1 MNKISNTLLL
11 CFSLFLA
18 NAQKQPAKLIVR
30 GDDMGFSHA
39 ANEALIKSYKEGVE
53 TAIEVIVPSP
63 WFPEAVKMLAQ
74 TPSVDVGV
82 HLCLTSEWDN
92 VKWRPMTDCPSL
104 KDANG
109 YFFPKVFPDKSYP
122 GQAIM
127 ENKYTLQ
134 DIEKEF
140 RAQIEAAKK
149 QIPRLSHISGHMG
162 CTNLS
167 EEVKAL
173 TQKLAKEYNLVTDAE
188 MAESGVLRMGYEGA
202 HKTAQEKLESFKK
215 ALTQLEADKTYL
227 FVDHPAFDND
237 EIRAVHHIGY
247 EDVAAD
253 RQGVT
258 DLFTDK
264 TLKSFLKEINVEP
277 ISYADWVRTRY
288 FPKTVEKVTK
298 IPPKNNV
305 WVFLLAGQSNMAG
318 RGWVESQDTMTDE
331 RLLTINK
338 KNEVILA
345 KEPLHFYEPSRTGLD
360 CGMSFGRALLKNIP
374 DNVTILL
381 MPTAIGGSS
390 IQQWLGDSIFHDVQL
405 LTNFKEKVK
414 LGNAIGVIKAV
425 LWHQGESNT
434 SSEENIRLH
443 PERLTAL
450 FKTFR
455 NIMHNDHLPILTG
468 ELGSYSNNN
477 KNWQLINE
485 AIKQVVQKDANA
497 AFITT
502 QDLKHKGDNVH
513 FNSMGQRTMGER
525 FAVEYLKMK

>member
-1 MNKISNTLLL
+1 MNKISTTLLL

-18 NAQKQPAKLIVR
+18 NAQKQSAKLIIR

-63 WFPEAVKMLAQ
+63 WFLEAVKMLAQ

-122 GQAIM
+122 GQAIL

-173 TQKLAKEYNLVTDAE
+173 TLKLAKEYNLVTDNE
-188 MAESGVLRMGYEGA
+188 MAASGVLRMGYDGA

-215 ALTQLEADKTYL
+215 ASTHLEAGKTYL
-227 FVDHPAFDND
+227 FVDHPAYDND

-277 ISYADWVRTRY
+277 ISYTDWVRTRY
-288 FPKTVEKVTK
+288 FPKMVEKVAK

-318 RGWVESQDTMTDE
+318 RGLVEPQDTMTDK

-338 KNEVILA
+338 NNEVILA

-360 CGMSFGRALLKNIP
+360 CGVSDRK
-374 DNVTILL
+374 
-381 MPTAIGGSS
+381 S
-390 IQQWLGDSIFHDVQL
+390 
-405 LTNFKEKVK
+405 
-414 LGNAIGVIKAV
+414 
-425 LWHQGESNT
+425 
-434 SSEENIRLH
+434 
-443 PERLTAL
+443 
-450 FKTFR
+450 
-455 NIMHNDHLPILTG
+455 
-468 ELGSYSNNN
+468 
-477 KNWQLINE
+477 
-485 AIKQVVQKDANA
+485 VV
-497 AFITT
+497 
-502 QDLKHKGDNVH
+502 
-513 FNSMGQRTMGER
+513 
-525 FAVEYLKMK
+525 